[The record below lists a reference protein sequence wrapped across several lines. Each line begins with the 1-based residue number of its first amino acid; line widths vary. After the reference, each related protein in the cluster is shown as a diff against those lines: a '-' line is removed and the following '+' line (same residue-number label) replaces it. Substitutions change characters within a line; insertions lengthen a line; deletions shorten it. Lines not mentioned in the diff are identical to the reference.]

1 MLAPTAEQ
9 YNELNARYEALR
21 SIRETEPEAH
31 ATQMATTLEETQH
44 NSQVLI
50 AQLRGE
56 IERLSQNDQ
65 EFASA
70 VTMAE
75 SLHAENAQLR
85 QAATPGRAPSAN
97 VPPPTPEAYTMQK
110 TATFYEMLTGVSV
123 SVNGNRVHCSCG
135 GEQRPLSFEIDL
147 APVGDEN
154 NEVLP
159 GDVGFTA
166 KGLGDCAD
174 RLPEYMQ
181 DYLTCARAHARPLSS
196 APALPHPSVA
206 SLEHVD
212 PPLPRTRVR
221 SRPGASAGAAAKAAA
236 GALRSVS
243 GRRAE
248 AVHARGRA
256 ASPESI
262 VTRRLV
268 GPSLGSTAANSMLA
282 TAALR
287 RGLLVAPVVQPRL
300 WFGACA
306 ARLWSGGHQELRAGK
321 RQSVVC
327 VCAT

>member
-31 ATQMATTLEETQH
+31 ATQMATTLEETQR

-75 SLHAENAQLR
+75 SLHAENTELR
-85 QAATPGRAPSAN
+85 LAATPGRAPSAK
-97 VPPPTPEAYTMQK
+97 VPPTPEAYTMQK
-110 TATFYEMLTGVSV
+110 TAKFYEMLTGVTV
-123 SVNGNRVHCSCG
+123 SVNGNRVQCSCG

-147 APVGDEN
+147 APVGDEDN
-154 NEVLP
+154 PVLP
-159 GDVGFTA
+159 DDVGFEPKA
-166 KGLGDCAD
+166 LGDCAD

-181 DYLTCARAHARPLSS
+181 EYLTCARARVPLPVFGPCS
-196 APALPHPSVA
+196 PPPWLA
-206 SLEHVD
+206 SFEHVD
-212 PPLPRTRVR
+212 PPHSCTRVR

-243 GRRAE
+243 GRPAE

-256 ASPESI
+256 ASPERN
-262 VTRRLV
+262 VDWWDHRRHTPKGRRLRIPCRPPLCC
-268 GPSLGSTAANSMLA
+268 G
-282 TAALR
+282 
-287 RGLLVAPVVQPRL
+287 VAS
-300 WFGACA
+300 W
-306 ARLWSGGHQELRAGK
+306 
-321 RQSVVC
+321 
-327 VCAT
+327 

>member
-31 ATQMATTLEETQH
+31 ATQMATTLEETQR
-44 NSQVLI
+44 NSRVLI

-56 IERLSQNDQ
+56 IERLGQNDQ

-85 QAATPGRAPSAN
+85 EAATPGRAPSAN
-97 VPPPTPEAYTMQK
+97 VPPTPEAYTVQK
-110 TATFYEMLTGVSV
+110 TVAFYEMLTGVTV
-123 SVNGNRVHCSCG
+123 SVKGNRVHCSCG

-154 NEVLP
+154 NEMLP

-181 DYLTCARAHARPLSS
+181 DYLTCARARGPPPPPSS
-196 APALPHPSVA
+196 ALALPHP

-212 PPLPRTRVR
+212 PHSPAH
-221 SRPGASAGAAAKAAA
+221 SRAQSTGGRRRCCCKSCCRRA
-236 GALRSVS
+236 SVS
-243 GRRAE
+243 ESGDARR
-248 AVHARGRA
+248 
-256 ASPESI
+256 
-262 VTRRLV
+262 
-268 GPSLGSTAANSMLA
+268 PSLHEGAQP
-282 TAALR
+282 LR
-287 RGLLVAPVVQPRL
+287 KAP
-300 WFGACA
+300 
-306 ARLWSGGHQELRAGK
+306 
-321 RQSVVC
+321 
-327 VCAT
+327 

>member
-31 ATQMATTLEETQH
+31 ATQMATTLEETQR
-44 NSQVLI
+44 NSRVLI

-56 IERLSQNDQ
+56 IERLGQNDQ

-85 QAATPGRAPSAN
+85 EAATPGRAPSAN
-97 VPPPTPEAYTMQK
+97 VPPTPEAYTVQK
-110 TATFYEMLTGVSV
+110 TVAFYEMLTGVTV
-123 SVNGNRVHCSCG
+123 SVKGNRVHCSCG

-154 NEVLP
+154 NEMLP

-181 DYLTCARAHARPLSS
+181 DYLTCARARVLPMSRTLLSPTPQQLPLSTS
-196 APALPHPSVA
+196 TRHSPALA
-206 SLEHVD
+206 CAVD
-212 PPLPRTRVR
+212 
-221 SRPGASAGAAAKAAA
+221 
-236 GALRSVS
+236 
-243 GRRAE
+243 
-248 AVHARGRA
+248 RGQ
-256 ASPESI
+256 
-262 VTRRLV
+262 
-268 GPSLGSTAANSMLA
+268 
-282 TAALR
+282 
-287 RGLLVAPVVQPRL
+287 APVLLQKLLQAR
-300 WFGACA
+300 FG
-306 ARLWSGGHQELRAGK
+306 Q
-321 RQSVVC
+321 
-327 VCAT
+327 